1 MKIKIRPATLSDLP
15 ALREMEQGIIR
26 DERPY
31 DPTIRQDPVHYYD
44 LPALIADPDCYFLVA
59 EANQKLVSTG
69 YVQKKTPRHYLDHEF
84 YAYLGFMYTV
94 PEQRGKGINGLLISD
109 LKKWARE
116 HGLKEFRLTVY
127 ENNLPAIRAY
137 QKVGFSRHL
146 IEMRYREE

>member
-1 MKIKIRPATLSDLP
+1 MIT
-15 ALREMEQGIIR
+15 
-26 DERPY
+26 
-31 DPTIRQDPVHYYD
+31 
-44 LPALIADPDCYFLVA
+44 DPDCYFLVA

-69 YVQKKTPRHYLDHEF
+69 YVQRKVPRHYLDHDF

-94 PEQRGKGINGLLISD
+94 PEQRGKGINGLLIAD
-109 LKKWARE
+109 LKKWARKR
-116 HGLKEFRLTVY
+116 GLKEFRLTVY